1 MNREEKIM
9 GLYDCI
15 HHLFGGLTN
24 PSVKELTYSLKQ
36 IPTASKLIKP
46 YVKEPDQLEYVRNVI
61 YRNNELEMIIINIP
75 THKGTA
81 ILDHGQSIGCAMV
94 LEGQLLNSI
103 YRLRE
108 NQSELSSS
116 YFVHQGECLFSTQGL
131 IHKMSNPSSER
142 MVSLHVYS
150 PPLQDMTAYEEEG
163 DEVPNYT

>member
-9 GLYDCI
+9 ELYNCI

-24 PSVKELTYSLKQ
+24 PSVKELAYSLKQ
-36 IPTASKLIKP
+36 IPNASKSIKP
-46 YVKEPDQLEYVRNVI
+46 YVKEPDQLQYGRNVI
-61 YRNNELEMIIINIP
+61 YRNNELEVIVINIP
-75 THKGTA
+75 PHKGTT
-81 ILDHGQSIGCAMV
+81 IHDHGPSIGCAMV

-103 YRLRE
+103 YRLHE

-116 YFVHQGECLFSTQGL
+116 YFVHQGGCLFSTQGL

-150 PPLQDMTAYEEEG
+150 PPLQDMTVYEEEYK
-163 DEVPNYT
+163 VPNYT

>member
-1 MNREEKIM
+1 ME
-9 GLYDCI
+9 LYDCI

-24 PSVKELTYSLKQ
+24 PSVKELAYSLKQ
-36 IPTASKLIKP
+36 IPNVSKSIKP
-46 YVKEPDQLEYVRNVI
+46 YVKEPGDLEYGRNVI
-61 YRNNELEMIIINIP
+61 YRNNELEVIVINIP
-75 THKGTA
+75 PHKGTA
-81 ILDHGQSIGCAMV
+81 IHDHGQSIGCAIV

-150 PPLQDMTAYEEEG
+150 PPLQDMKAYVEEG

>member
-9 GLYDCI
+9 ELYDCI

-24 PSVKELTYSLKQ
+24 PSV
-36 IPTASKLIKP
+36 
-46 YVKEPDQLEYVRNVI
+46 
-61 YRNNELEMIIINIP
+61 NELDVIVINIP
-75 THKGTA
+75 THKGTV
-81 ILDHGQSIGCAMV
+81 IYDHGQSIGCAMV

-103 YRLRE
+103 YHLRE

-116 YFVHQGECLFSTQGL
+116 YFVHKGECPFSTQGL
-131 IHKMSNPSSER
+131 IHKISNPSCER

-150 PPLQDMTAYEEEG
+150 LPLQDMTAYEEEG

>member
-1 MNREEKIM
+1 ME
-9 GLYDCI
+9 LYDCI
-15 HHLFGGLTN
+15 HHLLGGLTN
-24 PSVKELTYSLKQ
+24 PSVKELADSLKQ
-36 IPTASKLIKP
+36 IPNVSKLSEP
-46 YVKEPDQLEYVRNVI
+46 YIKEPDRFEYGRNVI
-61 YRNNELEMIIINIP
+61 YRNNELEVIVINIP
-75 THKGTA
+75 PYKGTA
-81 ILDHGQSIGCAMV
+81 IHDHSQSIGCAMV

-142 MVSLHVYS
+142 MISLHVYS
-150 PPLQDMTAYEEEG
+150 PPLQDMTVYKEEG